1 MPYQYCMIKFKKIID
16 KKINVWYIKTMK
28 VYKKID
34 PMLTIPH
41 IRKIRA
47 CLSCSLYEAKTIIDQ
62 LKLTDKP
69 VEILDIID
77 VSKMSSNE
85 NWETDIY
92 GRLVD
97 SGFIIDEF
105 LTNDID
111 KFFEI

>member
-1 MPYQYCMIKFKKIID
+1 
-16 KKINVWYIKTMK
+16 MK
-28 VYKKID
+28 VYKKINPD
-34 PMLTIPH
+34 FTIQH
-41 IRKIRA
+41 IKKIRA
-47 CLSCSLYEAKTIIDQ
+47 CLACSLYEAKMIIDQ
-62 LKLTDKP
+62 LKATDKP